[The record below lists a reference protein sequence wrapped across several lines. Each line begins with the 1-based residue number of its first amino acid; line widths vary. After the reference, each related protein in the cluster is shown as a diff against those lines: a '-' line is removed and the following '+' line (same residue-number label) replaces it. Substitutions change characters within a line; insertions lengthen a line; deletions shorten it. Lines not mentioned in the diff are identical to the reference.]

1 MLFLVAYGQING
13 LIPYTLDKYGINL
26 TYPPGWTLKV
36 KQGRF
41 DVNVAEGLKLF
52 DNKCPPAIFRG
63 PELRLL
69 QPVVH
74 KTVQYLGIS
83 CRKSNPKKKKNDL
96 RILNVPQ

>member
-1 MLFLVAYGQING
+1 
-13 LIPYTLDKYGINL
+13 
-26 TYPPGWTLKV
+26 
-36 KQGRF
+36 
-41 DVNVAEGLKLF
+41 LKLF